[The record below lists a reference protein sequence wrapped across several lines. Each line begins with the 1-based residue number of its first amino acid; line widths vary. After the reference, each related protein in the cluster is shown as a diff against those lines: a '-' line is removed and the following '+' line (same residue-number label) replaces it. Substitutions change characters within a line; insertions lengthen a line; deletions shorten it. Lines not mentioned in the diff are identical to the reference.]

1 MTKLTYDDLVFRE
14 LKVEKVWKINGH
26 EVEFYVNEENRIV
39 TATIKHCKFDV
50 LDILRKEYD
59 MNFCGF
65 WDMPKQFAKVELPVT
80 LKSVAKCHPDD
91 TFDPEVGKR
100 VARKKLESK
109 YWDKIRKRMTILSEV
124 FYDVADECLYQA
136 NCANSKIEN
145 IIIERYDV

>member
-1 MTKLTYDDLVFRE
+1 MFKWKELAKSMTRTPNRPL
-14 LKVEKVWKINGH
+14 WKINGH

-39 TATIKHCKFDV
+39 TATIKYCKYDV
-50 LDILRKEYD
+50 LNILRKEHD

-100 VARKKLESK
+100 IARKKLEAK
-109 YWDKIRKRMTILSEV
+109 YWEKIYKRMDILGDV
-124 FYDVADECLYQA
+124 FYDVARECECQLQRAY
-136 NCANSKIEN
+136 NKMNSITIE
-145 IIIERYDV
+145 

>member
-14 LKVEKVWKINGH
+14 VKPEKVWKINGH

-39 TATIKHCKFDV
+39 TSTIKYCRYDV
-50 LDILRKEYD
+50 LNILRKEHD

-100 VARKKLESK
+100 VARKKLEAK
-109 YWDKIRKRMTILSEV
+109 YWEKIHKRMKILSEV
-124 FYDVADECLYQA
+124 FYDIAHECEYQA
-136 NCANSKIEN
+136 ECAGDKMNS
-145 IIIERYDV
+145 IIIE